1 MPQSRKLASQP
12 GLPRHPM
19 HASSHRTRS
28 SMAAAQRCI
37 ASGAALE
44 VAYALVG
51 MAQSRQIDQG
61 PNESD
66 ETHQDPFAAVRSLS
80 RYTRCNATKR
90 PSTFPSP
97 PGFAKSGVP
106 RFLRCL
112 DLATSR
118 PQDEA
123 TASDWCRTR
132 ACAIATLKRFWRQF
146 LGWPTAGQ
154 PAWSP

>member
-1 MPQSRKLASQP
+1 MPSWGWRRAG
-12 GLPRHPM
+12 GLTKAP
-19 HASSHRTRS
+19 
-28 SMAAAQRCI
+28 
-37 ASGAALE
+37 
-44 VAYALVG
+44 
-51 MAQSRQIDQG
+51 D
-61 PNESD
+61 ESD

-106 RFLRCL
+106 RFPRCL

-146 LGWPTAGQ
+146 LGWPTRLVPVVKALSSCSAPGARFCWQ
-154 PAWSP
+154 LAP